1 MLFRSNPVCKTFFA
15 SGSSAPL
22 RVERE
27 GGSAT
32 WLAGTLAVPGVQGHG
47 LLSLQEFQ
55 SVFFPASCSWLS
67 EDLFSQC
74 FYVALLLQALK
85 WLPCL
90 GSSSVV

>member
-1 MLFRSNPVCKTFFA
+1 MCKTFFA

-55 SVFFPASCSWLS
+55 SVFFQPLVAGYQKTSLASLS
-67 EDLFSQC
+67 Q
-74 FYVALLLQALK
+74 
-85 WLPCL
+85 
-90 GSSSVV
+90 